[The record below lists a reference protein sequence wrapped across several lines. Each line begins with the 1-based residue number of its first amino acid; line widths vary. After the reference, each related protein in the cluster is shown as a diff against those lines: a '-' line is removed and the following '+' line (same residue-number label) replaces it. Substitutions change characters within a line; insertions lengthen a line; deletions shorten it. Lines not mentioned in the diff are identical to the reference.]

1 MVDYMSVEE
10 QVDADFC
17 RARRRA
23 FLRQV
28 MARLRKDGDSD
39 GLLAFDDL
47 RKVPGA
53 MRRRHPNDGQSREV
67 KLEKPNS
74 ITSRNQQYE
83 YTTSTRSTS

>member
-10 QVDADFC
+10 RVDADFS

-23 FLRQV
+23 FLTQV

-39 GLLAFDDL
+39 GLLLCFDDL

-53 MRRRHPNDGQSREV
+53 MRRRHSKDGQSREV
-67 KLEKPNS
+67 KLDKHSS
-74 ITSRNQQYE
+74 ITSRNLQ
-83 YTTSTRSTS
+83 